1 MQFQGMLEEELRAEP
16 SNQDLFRL
24 VDDSFDLITLIEI
37 KDGVSKRLYSSRSH
51 ETILGHASSACNGDT
66 SKLIHLHA
74 KDFLQTELPM
84 LVNQFEAGKILDGH
98 TGELKLL
105 HVDGRQMPFEYRI
118 SLNSDRPSQFV
129 CTFRDISD
137 RIERQRFED
146 ERQSQ
151 QAKLELFRLID
162 TSFDLV
168 SLIEVHEGVSTRIYS
183 SESHRIVLDH
193 DPVRCNGDV
202 LTLAHLYVNEFL
214 LEVPQLNCQFNAGAI
229 KDGHMGELELL
240 HADGHRIP
248 FEYRISINPVRP
260 HQFLCT
266 MRDITDRLERQ
277 RLELDRQ
284 RLEVERRK
292 DEDAVHTISHQLKNR
307 FIALKGLA
315 QSLHG
320 SIQDYACNLLDRPH
334 NVSGQ

>member
-168 SLIEVHEGVSTRIYS
+168 SLIEAHEAVSTNSDIQLR
-183 SESHRIVLDH
+183 
-193 DPVRCNGDV
+193 
-202 LTLAHLYVNEFL
+202 
-214 LEVPQLNCQFNAGAI
+214 VPQDC
-229 KDGHMGELELL
+229 
-240 HADGHRIP
+240 P
-248 FEYRISINPVRP
+248 
-260 HQFLCT
+260 
-266 MRDITDRLERQ
+266 
-277 RLELDRQ
+277 
-284 RLEVERRK
+284 
-292 DEDAVHTISHQLKNR
+292 
-307 FIALKGLA
+307 
-315 QSLHG
+315 
-320 SIQDYACNLLDRPH
+320 
-334 NVSGQ
+334 